1 MLSLVTGS
9 LFLLFQ
15 RLHYEMALPK
25 LLLRPR
31 PQHWNDPRIMEFT
44 LGTSALSIGLE
55 LPSVESF
62 IRASATGN
70 SLKGFAVFLNLTN
83 ACQSLDDVSKV
94 RTQVPK
100 IALVTLVHKH
110 QSRCTLQELAENVQ
124 NAGYSLL
131 IYFDTTARLN
141 PNSTS
146 KALLMIPVAEAYTTV
161 DQIKLGRILSEAD
174 RTYVDIVC
182 PDSYRPPQ
190 TDELSVMDSYLKRL
204 YFWFLIGPLITL
216 EWMRRTRKLFWVTDG
231 QDYQRDGEEQA
242 SENGSNSS
250 ENEIRTMEE
259 GENETDELVPSN
271 YQGSRGS
278 NPEGEFSIQRSEE
291 QPLLD
296 EHTRVT
302 RQPPQPRL
310 NERFKYFS
318 NLILFI
324 AALPIAISSGGLS
337 FFRFDDRTNS
347 GDIGL
352 GILAKSFLCDADSDT
367 PISSVVVLLL
377 TVLLWSPFQIFCFLL
392 YSRLACT
399 NTWVVPINF
408 LKLIRS
414 DWFASSISLL
424 VLAVVVPFCTSLEYF
439 GFFAPYNTVCT
450 VCNML
455 FIIILNKHNFVT
467 RYVFYI
473 SVCMISAY
481 LQSSIV
487 AVFYFILNSEG
498 SLNNLKLTAL
508 RTVAIGLTL
517 KLSFS
522 SSMHIIRKLNKPA
535 ESLFEGLSEK

>member
-15 RLHYEMALPK
+15 RLHYETALTK

-62 IRASATGN
+62 IRASTTGN

-141 PNSTS
+141 SNSTS

-161 DQIKLGRILSEAD
+161 HQIKLGVGRILSEAD
-174 RTYVDIVC
+174 RTYVDIAC
-182 PDSYRPPQ
+182 PDSYRPSQ

-242 SENGSNSS
+242 TENGSNSI

-271 YQGSRGS
+271 HQGSRGS
-278 NPEGEFSIQRSEE
+278 N
-291 QPLLD
+291 
-296 EHTRVT
+296 
-302 RQPPQPRL
+302 
-310 NERFKYFS
+310 
-318 NLILFI
+318 
-324 AALPIAISSGGLS
+324 
-337 FFRFDDRTNS
+337 
-347 GDIGL
+347 
-352 GILAKSFLCDADSDT
+352 
-367 PISSVVVLLL
+367 
-377 TVLLWSPFQIFCFLL
+377 
-392 YSRLACT
+392 
-399 NTWVVPINF
+399 
-408 LKLIRS
+408 
-414 DWFASSISLL
+414 
-424 VLAVVVPFCTSLEYF
+424 
-439 GFFAPYNTVCT
+439 
-450 VCNML
+450 
-455 FIIILNKHNFVT
+455 
-467 RYVFYI
+467 
-473 SVCMISAY
+473 
-481 LQSSIV
+481 
-487 AVFYFILNSEG
+487 
-498 SLNNLKLTAL
+498 
-508 RTVAIGLTL
+508 
-517 KLSFS
+517 
-522 SSMHIIRKLNKPA
+522 
-535 ESLFEGLSEK
+535 

>member
-15 RLHYEMALPK
+15 RLHYETALPK

-62 IRASATGN
+62 IRASTTGN

-161 DQIKLGRILSEAD
+161 DQIKLGVGRILSEAD

-231 QDYQRDGEEQA
+231 QDYLRDGEEQA
-242 SENGSNSS
+242 TENGSNSS

-278 NPEGEFSIQRSEE
+278 NPGGEFSIQRSEE

-296 EHTRVT
+296 EHTR
-302 RQPPQPRL
+302 QPPQPRL
-310 NERFKYFS
+310 NESFKYFS

-367 PISSVVVLLL
+367 PISSIVVLLL

-392 YSRLACT
+392 YSRLVCT

-424 VLAVVVPFCTSLEYF
+424 VLAVVVPFCTSLEHF
-439 GFFAPYNTVCT
+439 GFFAPYNTVYT
-450 VCNML
+450 VCYML
-455 FIIILNKHNFVT
+455 FIIILNKHDFVT

-522 SSMHIIRKLNKPA
+522 SSMHIVRKLNKPA